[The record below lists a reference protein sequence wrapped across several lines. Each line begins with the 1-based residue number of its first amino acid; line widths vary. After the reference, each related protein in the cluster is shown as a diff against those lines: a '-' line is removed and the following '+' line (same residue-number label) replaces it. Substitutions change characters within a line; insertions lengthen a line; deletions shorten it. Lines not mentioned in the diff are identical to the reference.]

1 MADYLSVAEA
11 AAELGLSPTAVR
23 TLIKK
28 DELAGAFQNPSRA
41 WVVPEEAVKTYR
53 AEQKKAG
60 KPARRPAPV
69 QSSSAGTRSAGE
81 KKKPTPST
89 AKRAAI
95 EKTEKPAKR
104 ARASAKRTSEKEDI
118 PASGNIFQSLY
129 EMIDGL
135 SDRSPDDRKKIA
147 DSVRKVEEET
157 NHGGGIDPE
166 KVKMLLT
173 SAGELAP
180 DIIEVTLAVVA
191 NPALGAALLIRKVA
205 MRAREGNA

>member
-11 AAELGLSPTAVR
+11 AAELDLSPAAVR
-23 TLIKK
+23 ALIKK
-28 DELAGAFQNPSRA
+28 DELNGAFQNPSRA
-41 WVVPEEAVKTYR
+41 WVVPEEAVKAYR
-53 AEQKKAG
+53 AAQKKVG
-60 KPARRPAPV
+60 KPARRSSPAGA
-69 QSSSAGTRSAGE
+69 SSGGTRKAVGT
-81 KKKPTPST
+81 KKPVPTPE
-89 AKRAAI
+89 KRI
-95 EKTEKPAKR
+95 VKEKVEKPAKR
-104 ARASAKRTSEKEDI
+104 MRPSTKRMAEKEVSQ
-118 PASGNIFQSLY
+118 ASGNIFQSLY

-135 SDRSPDDRKKIA
+135 TDRTPDDRKKIA
-147 DSVRKVEEET
+147 ESVRKVEEET
-157 NHGGGIDPE
+157 NQGGGIDPE